1 MNGLTNKEIKQFSEI
16 IFSLSERERRE
27 ELEGMSDRQ
36 REKIKQVVA
45 QKVIYEAVLFF
56 ILLRPKSTSLN
67 PSPKS
72 RSLP

>member
-27 ELEGMSDRQ
+27 ELENMNDRQ

-56 ILLRPKSTSLN
+56 ILLRPKSTSLSPN
-67 PSPKS
+67 PRKKSSP
-72 RSLP
+72 

>member
-27 ELEGMSDRQ
+27 ELEGMNDRQ

-45 QKVIYEAVLFF
+45 QKVIY
-56 ILLRPKSTSLN
+56 
-67 PSPKS
+67 
-72 RSLP
+72 